1 MCWRQNDPSNQL
13 PWQRAT
19 RGREA
24 GRQAGGGGV
33 RGGGEAARGAVQ
45 RWGWDVAAPNA
56 DGLEEVGFSR
66 EEQQHG
72 VCQHG
77 HSYGSKMSPVY

>member
-1 MCWRQNDPSNQL
+1 MIL
-13 PWQRAT
+13 PISFH
-19 RGREA
+19 GNGPREG
-24 GRQAGGGGV
+24 GRQAGRLGV
-33 RGGGEAARGAVQ
+33 VESEEEGRQLEGLCRGGAGMWQLLTLTAWKRSAF
-45 RWGWDVAAPNA
+45 P
-56 DGLEEVGFSR
+56 R